1 MLAVAALALGGRPV
15 MLRSSPAPEGRC
27 WSAHY
32 ERRAEVA
39 IRVAILAGPGGPV
52 LGFLSWDFR
61 LKWLMGSWPWARFV
75 RAWSCLRVGAGRVS
89 REC

>member
-1 MLAVAALALGGRPV
+1 MLDHAEFLAVLITGK
-15 MLRSSPAPEGRC
+15 
-27 WSAHY
+27 
-32 ERRAEVA
+32 
-39 IRVAILAGPGGPV
+39 VAILAGPGGPV